1 MTGQKN
7 RITKG
12 ESVLVTGAAG
22 LLGTYVTG
30 AFEAAGY
37 EVLGVD
43 IAQRGNLNVVIADL
57 TQLDVALEVIRDVD
71 HVVHIA
77 SLPRP
82 VGFAAQDVYHTNM
95 SLMFNV
101 VEAMERN
108 EINSLIY
115 ASSFS
120 TIGLPFGNKPPLP
133 DYFPIDAHHSTRAL
147 DIYALTKLL
156 GEHIVDYWVARTHG
170 NAVSIRMPWIQD
182 ATIFA
187 RDVLCRRDTEDAKLD
202 LWAYVDG
209 RDAAR
214 AFVLS
219 VQANLMGHSRF
230 FISAND
236 SYSEHPTAELLKEF
250 YPTVPVKEPINDF
263 QSLLSNKEAKMLI
276 GFEPHHSWRE
286 YGPFKQGK
294 PL

>member
-1 MTGQKN
+1 MTEQKN
-7 RITKG
+7 KITKG

-22 LLGTYVTG
+22 LLGTYVTR

-43 IAQRGNLNVVIADL
+43 ITQRGKRKVVIADL
-57 TQLDVALEVIRDVD
+57 TQPGVALEVIRNVD

-82 VGFAAQDVYHTNM
+82 VGYSAQDVYNTNM

-101 VEAMERN
+101 VEAIEHN

-120 TIGLPFGNKPPLP
+120 TIGLPFANNPPLP

-147 DIYALTKLL
+147 DVYALTKLL
-156 GEHIVDYWVARTHG
+156 GENIVDYWVARTHG
-170 NAVSIRMPWIQD
+170 NAVSIRMPWILD
-182 ATIFA
+182 AAIFE
-187 RDVLCRRDTEDAKLD
+187 RDVLCRRDTQDAKLD

-219 VQANLMGHSRF
+219 VQANILGHNRF

-236 SYSEHPTAELLKEF
+236 SYSERPTFDLIEKF
-250 YPTVPVKEPINDF
+250 YPTVPVKEPMTGF
-263 QSLLSNKEAKMLI
+263 RSLLSNDEARMLI
-276 GFEPHHSWRE
+276 GFEPYHSWRE
-286 YGPFKQGK
+286 YGSSNRGK